1 MTIRSTRRD
10 LLAGGTA
17 LAALALIPGTSRRVR
32 AQESSD
38 GPGLEDLQADLEN
51 ALDRHRVVGAS
62 AAIYHR
68 GEITTAAAGL
78 TNTTTGIE
86 LTQDTV
92 MHIGSITKTLN
103 TTLVMQLVDEGK
115 VDLDAPVIEYVP
127 DFKVADPSAT
137 KAITVGML
145 LNHTTGIDGEIIP
158 DHGPDQEN
166 IRQAITRAAD
176 MGQLFDPGTDCS
188 YCNTAMVVAGHVAER
203 VLDESWYILI
213 EDRIFKKLGLGHSI
227 VQPEDALL
235 HRASVGHF
243 LNPATGEQSRTSFA
257 FLPRSFAPAG
267 ATAMMSASDLL
278 GFGVA
283 HLKDGE
289 GLNGERLL
297 SEKSARAMRTRT
309 ADMKGLGAV
318 RSFGRGF
325 MLGEHGDVGHGGGGP
340 GILSWITIQPEKDF
354 AIAVLTNS
362 AHGMTVIAEICNAWM
377 KAATGSE
384 PLPSRRYPEL
394 EDEIEPRLYAGTF
407 EDIAA
412 QHKVTEKGGGITFST
427 RAKHAFYDGMSTA
440 PTPALPLVPV
450 GDDAFA
456 IKLPEALA
464 ANGPQTVMTFVNP
477 ESDGRRRHISMGG
490 RLYRRTA

>member
-1 MTIRSTRRD
+1 MAIRSTRRD

-17 LAALALIPGTSRRVR
+17 LAALALVPTPRRLR
-32 AQESSD
+32 AQSPSD
-38 GPGLEDLQADLEN
+38 GPGLEDLQADLES
-51 ALDRHRVVGAS
+51 ALQRHRVVGAS

-78 TNTTTGIE
+78 TNTTTGVE
-86 LTQDTV
+86 LTKETV

-115 VDLDAPVIEYVP
+115 VDLDAPVLEYVP
-127 DFKVADPSAT
+127 DFKVADPEAT

-166 IRQAITRAAD
+166 IRQAVERAAD
-176 MGQLFDPGTDCS
+176 MGQLFDPGKDCS

-203 VLDESWYILI
+203 VLGESWYLLM
-213 EDRIFKKLGLGHSI
+213 EDRIFSKLGLEHAI

-243 LNPATGEQSRTSFA
+243 LNPATGEQTRTSFA

-267 ATAMMSASDLL
+267 ATAMMSAADLL
-278 GFGVA
+278 AFGVA
-283 HLKDGE
+283 HLRDGE

-340 GILSWITIQPEKDF
+340 GILSWLTIHPEKDF

-377 KAATGSE
+377 KSATGDE

-394 EDEIEPRLYAGTF
+394 DSDVEPRLYAGTY

-412 QHKVTEKGGGITFST
+412 EHKVTEKDDGIFFST
-427 RAKHAFYDGMSTA
+427 RAKSAFYDGMSTA
-440 PTPALPLVPV
+440 PTPSLPLVPV
-450 GDDAFA
+450 GDHAFA

-464 ANGPQTVMTFVNP
+464 ANAPQTVMSFVNP
-477 ESDGRRRHISMGG
+477 EGDGRMRHISMGG